1 MKRRNESGAIAIIIA
16 ILAITLIGLCAFV
29 VDVGFAYAN
38 KRQIQTAADAAV
50 LAAASEI
57 AQHPGDCQSSTATPD
72 IFTSA
77 VIAAAR
83 AEAVAKVDANDMA
96 STAAALDTDY
106 SASCVADA
114 PTVSTTVVSNTPRIF
129 GNIFGNGDYAVKR
142 SAAAVVEVG
151 TKANGVR
158 PLAICSAELPN
169 TIVSGD
175 LWTVFAPGNGH
186 TPPASCPVP
195 STAGNWWTLDCAEE
209 LDPTADA
216 DGGGTSQL
224 EDQVLNGC
232 RAGVDIVPNQGTATG
247 AALNTILAN
256 ACPDASTSAP
266 YMCLSGDPGQ
276 PDAGQVEDSWKA
288 LIDSGETVTLPV
300 FCAVHPTS
308 TPTCATSSITGTG
321 TNTVFPVHKFVSV
334 VVCGY
339 HFSKQDNTQYARPTP
354 TADCSGAAHTAALTA
369 MLADDDNSTGTRAYL
384 VLTFKTVQ
392 VSGGVSPSTCKIGD
406 PCDGGTRQVRLVA
419 GPYTE

>member
-1 MKRRNESGAIAIIIA
+1 MPTNRTRKYVAAGA
-16 ILAITLIGLCAFV
+16 GV
-29 VDVGFAYAN
+29 
-38 KRQIQTAADAAV
+38 AV
-50 LAAASEI
+50 LAAVGLVVTLPADATSAPTAPQELTATSLSTSSERLDWQTPTTAGSRPI
-57 AQHPGDCQSSTATPD
+57 KRYDVRDVKSGSTTHTTKPTVRTYKLTKLTAKTHTYEVRAVSADGNGKWAKVTFTPGDTPMPTPSPTPFPSPTDTPTSTP
-72 IFTSA
+72 TS
-77 VIAAAR
+77 
-83 AEAVAKVDANDMA
+83 
-96 STAAALDTDY
+96 T
-106 SASCVADA
+106 
-114 PTVSTTVVSNTPRIF
+114 
-129 GNIFGNGDYAVKR
+129 
-142 SAAAVVEVG
+142 
-151 TKANGVR
+151 
-158 PLAICSAELPN
+158 
-169 TIVSGD
+169 
-175 LWTVFAPGNGH
+175 
-186 TPPASCPVP
+186 
-195 STAGNWWTLDCAEE
+195 
-209 LDPTADA
+209 PTADT

-232 RAGVDIVPNQGTATG
+232 RAGVDIVPGQGTATG

-256 ACPDASTSAP
+256 SCSAGASTSAP
-266 YMCLSGDPGQ
+266 YKCLSGDPGQ

-308 TPTCATSSITGTG
+308 TPTCASSSITGTG

-354 TADCSGAAHTAALTA
+354 TADCSSAAHTTALNA
-369 MLADDDNSTGTRAYL
+369 MLADDGNTTGTRAYL

-406 PCDGGTRQVRLVA
+406 PCDGGTRQVRLIA